1 MYFNRNSEFYKKI
14 EESVEEFEGKPYKQ
28 DWTQLVKAA
37 YHANDNDD
45 LSSLFCS
52 QLIAAILQRISF
64 IPADCRTNNFVPADF
79 ASDTLSNYSELR
91 PLPKLPKILPIELKR
106 QISDTMSANGI
117 SFHALIE
124 DKINQISITDIASK
138 RDQQMKFYIVFIIT
152 VTSVS
157 GWNWILFKRYN
168 DFVDLDKNVIYSFF
182 YFLFSPLLSLFPP
195 LPPFFLL
202 FTYLSSLC
210 FSLPLSCSFVLVRF
224 SSLPPHFITFPL
236 LPLFFLPHPLTA
248 LLYFLHVFT
257 VNMSM
262 NMNNINMNILFI

>member
-91 PLPKLPKILPIELKR
+91 HLPKLPKILPIELKR

-182 YFLFSPLLSLFPP
+182 FFFLFSPISLSFPLYLLPFLLPSPLYLFSPHLVSLCLPLALSFLFDSPLSLPSLLLSPSFPYSSSP
-195 LPPFFLL
+195 IPSLHSYIFFL
-202 FTYLSSLC
+202 
-210 FSLPLSCSFVLVRF
+210 FSLS
-224 SSLPPHFITFPL
+224 I
-236 LPLFFLPHPLTA
+236 
-248 LLYFLHVFT
+248 
-257 VNMSM
+257 
-262 NMNNINMNILFI
+262 